1 MASGGGG
8 AAARMD
14 PEAATELVRKGSTLV
29 LLDVPQRTLF
39 GIDTQVGP
47 ILPPTTQSA
56 SDVRACVKRLI
67 GLRLRRLPVLL
78 QVFSV
83 GPKFKGMKMVPPGP
97 HFVYYCSSSRYQYF
111 SMRTPVNPA
120 VPILQH
126 VNQLLS
132 GNVVDLDDLCAN
144 NSKAN

>member
-1 MASGGGG
+1 MASGGGDG

-14 PEAATELVRKGSTLV
+14 PEAATELVRKGSTLL

-56 SDVRACVKRLI
+56 SAVRAGVKRLT
-67 GLRLRRLPVLL
+67 GLRLRLLPVLV

-97 HFVYYCSSSRYQYF
+97 HFVYYCSSSRYKYELA
-111 SMRTPVNPA
+111 T

-132 GNVVDLDDLCAN
+132 GNVVDLDYLCAN